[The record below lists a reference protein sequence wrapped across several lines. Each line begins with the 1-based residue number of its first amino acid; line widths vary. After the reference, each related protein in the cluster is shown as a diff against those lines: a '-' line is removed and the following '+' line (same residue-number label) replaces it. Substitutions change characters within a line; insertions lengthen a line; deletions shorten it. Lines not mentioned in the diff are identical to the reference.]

1 MNEQTAIPVSVEA
14 ESHQGE
20 FVILKASFRGNGHL
34 PGLEIA
40 NEEKLITP
48 DMYVA
53 APPTGDAKQ
62 YAERPHLV
70 HVPEKGGMPRDFE
83 ELGGI

>member
-1 MNEQTAIPVSVEA
+1 
-14 ESHQGE
+14 
-20 FVILKASFRGNGHL
+20 
-34 PGLEIA
+34 
-40 NEEKLITP
+40 
-48 DMYVA
+48 MYVA